1 MRRCIKAFERAVAAI
16 SVVTSAA
23 TGLSAQALPN
33 QGASAPRV
41 PIRAPTTPSAGDTT
55 GYWQQ
60 RADYQIVATLDE
72 TQGLLRATGTLH
84 YVNASPDTLRELWLH
99 QHLNAFRP
107 NSRWSQRDAALG
119 VKSFQSLAPTDQAFE
134 RFTAAPRVGQ
144 QALKVDYPLSPDS
157 SVVRLRLP
165 RPLLPGKSINVQ
177 MAWEARPS
185 TLPRR
190 QGRRGRHYDFAQWF
204 PKVAVYDRQGWHPN
218 AFVRQ
223 GELYGEFGTF
233 DVTFV
238 LPRDQVIAASGVPVS
253 GDPGWQRAK
262 LPGSIAPRIQTNAPA
277 ALAARAPT
285 VRVPATHRAVRFVAQ
300 RVHHFGFSVS
310 PDFRYEGSH
319 WVRTHS
325 DGRAPDTVALHVLHE
340 SWEPGRTMAQ
350 LRSAMQWLEGLYGAY
365 AWPQLTIAQRIE
377 ESGTEFPMLVMNGEE
392 DASLVVH
399 EAGHQFTYGLLANN
413 EWQSAWL
420 DEGFTTYS
428 EYWARG
434 EARVPLALERAA
446 KGLFDPNTVTDSS
459 LRRRLRAVEQ
469 FTAAVEAPVAL
480 PDAPPIGL
488 RADLFANKD
497 AYDAVVYDRAAG
509 MYSALHDVLGDAPF
523 RDLLRR
529 YFARWKFK
537 HVDRWAFQRVA
548 EEVAGQPMGW
558 FFDQWIERTGA
569 IDYRLDSFAVRPA
582 VAGTDSTWVVTL
594 HLQRT
599 GVYRHPMPVGVQTD
613 AGWTIVRGDPAK
625 ERQILMVVVKRPPQ
639 RVSLDPFG
647 SVESRTS
654 SVSHLLA
661 PQR

>member
-1 MRRCIKAFERAVAAI
+1 MRQRKPMLVLVIAVI
-16 SVVTSAA
+16 TSAA
-23 TGLSAQALPN
+23 TGASAQTLPN
-33 QGASAPRV
+33 QGANAPRV
-41 PIRAPTTPSAGDTT
+41 PVRAPTTPPGGDTT

-72 TQGLLRATGTLH
+72 TRGLLRATGTLH

-107 NSRWSQRDAALG
+107 NSRWSQRDSALG
-119 VKSFQSLAPTDQAFE
+119 VKSFQSLAPADQAFE
-134 RFTAAPRVGQ
+134 RFTGAPRVGQ
-144 QALKVDYPLSPDS
+144 QALKAEYPLSPDS

-185 TLPRR
+185 ALPRR

-238 LPRDQVIAASGVPVS
+238 LPRDQVIAPSGVPVS
-253 GDPGWQRAK
+253 GDPGWARVQ
-262 LPGSIAPRIQTNAPA
+262 LPGSMAPRIQSDSPA
-277 ALAARAPT
+277 ALAARAPAA
-285 VRVPATHRAVRFVAQ
+285 RVPATHRAVRFVAQ

-310 PDFRYEGSH
+310 PDYRYEGSH
-319 WVRTHS
+319 WVRSHT

-340 SWEPGRTMAQ
+340 SWEPGRTMAH

-392 DASLVVH
+392 DPSLVVH

-434 EARVPLALERAA
+434 EARVPLALERAD
-446 KGLFDPNTVTDSS
+446 KGLFDPNIVTDSS

-469 FTAAVEAPVAL
+469 FTEAVEAPVAL

-529 YFARWKFK
+529 YYARWTFK
-537 HVDRWAFQRVA
+537 HVDRWALQKSA
-548 EEVAGQPMGW
+548 EDVTGASLDW
-558 FFDQWIERTGA
+558 FFGQWIDQVGT
-569 IDYRLDSFAVRPA
+569 IDYRLDSLTAQPD
-582 VAGTDSTWVVTL
+582 AGSTDDRYLVTVQ
-594 HLQRT
+594 LQRM
-599 GVYRHPMPVGVQTD
+599 GVYRHPMSVGVQT
-613 AGWTIVRGDPAK
+613 AGGWTVLRGDPA
-625 ERQILMVVVKRPPQ
+625 RDRHTLQFSVRGRPL
-639 RVSLDPFG
+639 RVWLDPFG
-647 SVESRTS
+647 TVESRTTS
-654 SVSHLLA
+654 ASRLTV
-661 PQR
+661 PPR